1 MQHEVI
7 DSSNGKTVSLLKL
20 LARCPEFLMGKI
32 VKEEATNRKGF
43 ADETVPLNVVSVRMG
58 QKNILRRVSVGE
70 CRLFPLSADK

>member
-7 DSSNGKTVSLLKL
+7 NSSNGKAVSLLKL
-20 LARCPEFLMGKI
+20 LARGPEFFIGEV

-58 QKNILRRVSVGE
+58 QKNVVQL
-70 CRLFPLSADK
+70 L

>member
-1 MQHEVI
+1 MI
-7 DSSNGKTVSLLKL
+7 DSSNGKAVSLLQL
-20 LARCPEFLMGKI
+20 LARCLEFLIGEI

-70 CRLFPLSADK
+70 CRLLPLSADK

>member
-7 DSSNGKTVSLLKL
+7 DSSNGKEVSLLKL
-20 LARCPEFLMGKI
+20 PAGCPQFLMGKI

-58 QKNILRRVSVGE
+58 QKNILRRGSVGE
-70 CRLFPLSADK
+70 CRLFPLSAEK